1 MDALR
6 YAPGSMLSRVELRG
20 TFIEDADKAV
30 ATERKVVWTLDC
42 YKLLHLFACDCAERA
57 LKRERK
63 AGREPDARSWDAIR
77 VKRLWLA
84 GEATDAELAAAGAA
98 WAAAGAAWA
107 AAGAAWDA
115 AGAARAAAWAAWA
128 ARAAAWAARDAAWAD
143 EQQWQE
149 RRLLA
154 LVARARRTR

>member
-1 MDALR
+1 MPVMCERGYHASRRIMDALR

-30 ATERKVVWTLDC
+30 ATERKVVWVLDC
-42 YKLLHLFACDCAERA
+42 DKVLHGFACDCAERA
-57 LKRERK
+57 LKRECK
-63 AGREPDARSWDAIR
+63 AGREPDARSWDTIR
-77 VKRLWLA
+77 VTRRWLA
-84 GEATDAELAAAGAA
+84 GEATDAELAAAGAV
-98 WAAAGAAWA
+98 AGAAAWA
-107 AAGAAWDA
+107 AAGA
-115 AGAARAAAWAAWA
+115 
-128 ARAAAWAARDAAWAD
+128 AAWAD